1 MGLRDLAFWM
11 RMAGEAA
18 NAGLDAAGAKRC
30 AVKGHK
36 WRDVS
41 AIVLRADGDVE
52 ELPRGAAQR
61 CARCGAT
68 REAERA

>member
-1 MGLRDLAFWM
+1 MGLRDLAFWA

-30 AVKGHK
+30 AAKGHK

-41 AIVLRADGDVE
+41 AILLRADGDVE

-61 CARCGAT
+61 CTRCGAT
-68 REAERA
+68 REGRGE